1 MRVYQRCVC
10 KKGSLVHYT
19 FYQSGILENILTWS
33 GTDECS
39 QDQQSFWGGNTL
51 PFLKDLYNEPSADI
65 CWEWSCFIFFQSG
78 PKTLNSIQPVNFIS
92 DFWLRIEDI
101 FPHTPPS
108 SLNSLSGSSTVGQP
122 STMFFF
128 HAGAAVFFWCSE
140 KTTHK
145 GGLFFSKVEGSK
157 IWKFSVVWKS
167 TLFTSFTQ
175 QHMFWGER
183 KGDRYFKLKFWQFWT
198 Y

>member
-65 CWEWSCFIFFQSG
+65 CWEWSCSFSFQSG
-78 PKTLNSIQPVNFIS
+78 PKTLDSIQPVNFTKWFLAENRGYLPTYSPFITHQS
-92 DFWLRIEDI
+92 LQF
-101 FPHTPPS
+101 
-108 SLNSLSGSSTVGQP
+108 LNSWSTVWTFFFPRRCCCFFFGLRKNNPQRWPFFSAKSKVPRSEHFQWSGSLPFLQVLQNN
-122 STMFFF
+122 
-128 HAGAAVFFWCSE
+128 FFWRWT
-140 KTTHK
+140 K
-145 GGLFFSKVEGSK
+145 LWQIFQVE
-157 IWKFSVVWKS
+157 V
-167 TLFTSFTQ
+167 
-175 QHMFWGER
+175 
-183 KGDRYFKLKFWQFWT
+183 
-198 Y
+198 

>member
-145 GGLFFSKVEGSK
+145 GGLFFQQSWRFQDLK
-157 IWKFSVVWKS
+157 IFSGLEVHPFYKFYTTTYVLRWTK
-167 TLFTSFTQ
+167 
-175 QHMFWGER
+175 R
-183 KGDRYFKLKFWQFWT
+183 WQIF
-198 Y
+198 